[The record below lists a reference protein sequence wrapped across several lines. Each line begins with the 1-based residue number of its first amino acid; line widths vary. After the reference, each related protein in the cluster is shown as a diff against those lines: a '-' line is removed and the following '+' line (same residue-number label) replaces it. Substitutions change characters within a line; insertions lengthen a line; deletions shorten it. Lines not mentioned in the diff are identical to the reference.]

1 MHILDCIIVLICLSN
16 TFFLS
21 TKHIGWKYT
30 PIFAGA
36 SNANGNFTFYHSA
49 FEKEEWETGFSAVTP
64 KTLYG
69 HNATAKTVSIIR
81 LSSWIQDEIVGRVIP
96 TKQYS
101 EVQSEH
107 PKIIMKLDI
116 EGSEFT
122 VFPDLLTTGVLCN
135 HIDFLMGEFHY
146 SPGNHNYYP
155 INLTSDGKHV
165 LHHRKEGEAL
175 AREMLR
181 LVDITD
187 SCKTKISLEDDES
200 YLTDPHGYPKPLNNE
215 TNMDV

>member
-1 MHILDCIIVLICLSN
+1 M
-16 TFFLS
+16 
-21 TKHIGWKYT
+21 
-30 PIFAGA
+30 
-36 SNANGNFTFYHSA
+36 
-49 FEKEEWETGFSAVTP
+49 
-64 KTLYG
+64 YG

-116 EGSEFT
+116 EGLEFT

-135 HIDFLMGEFHY
+135 HIDFLMGEFHH

-155 INLTSDGKHV
+155 INLTSDGKHI
-165 LHHRKEGEAL
+165 LHHRKEGEVL

-181 LVDITD
+181 LIDITEH
-187 SCKTKISLEDDES
+187 CKTKISLEDDES
-200 YLTDPHGYPKPLNNE
+200 YLTDPHEYPKPMNND
-215 TNMDV
+215 THGRIRK